1 MRSFRRC
8 RFGRASPPV
17 ERAIASP
24 IRLLAPHQ
32 RRAIATRRFGARD
45 LVCDRRRPNGFRSRR
60 RCYSSPSGFGTVAA
74 LRSRR
79 WLAGFTKP
87 DVPIIRIRRVFSTSL
102 SVYVRSPPVAWRFV
116 LWPQSP
122 PKTLRPRQF
131 SPWRVP
137 RQFLAQDKIIAA
149 FWSSTSFRP
158 RAVPGHGY
166 GVALAAITASHRN
179 RGSRPND
186 GEQDED
192 FRGIPDPRPHRQG
205 S

>member
-17 ERAIASP
+17 ERAIVSP
-24 IRLLAPHQ
+24 IRLLASHR
-32 RRAIATRRFGARD
+32 RRAIATRRFRARD

-79 WLAGFTKP
+79 WLAGFTKS

-149 FWSSTSFRP
+149 FGSSTSFRP
-158 RAVPGHGY
+158 RAVPALRFGRRLRGHHGQPSQP
-166 GVALAAITASHRN
+166 GQTPQRWRAR
-179 RGSRPND
+179 
-186 GEQDED
+186 
-192 FRGIPDPRPHRQG
+192 
-205 S
+205 